1 MSERARHLLYVEN
14 LVRGVFNAP
23 CGDDEVHSGNYYR
36 ALRNEKSA
44 APLAVVN
51 PHVAASGVLGR
62 CAVSARHIASL
73 YYGHVHDPK
82 FSVASSVLSAAEL
95 ARIEATR
102 REAAQL
108 ATSFE
113 ITAGGLNAK
122 DADFFGSEINSL
134 LDAANILR
142 AMGGS

>member
-1 MSERARHLLYVEN
+1 MIGNKSWVNYMRAEKK
-14 LVRGVFNAP
+14 NA
-23 CGDDEVHSGNYYR
+23 GNNKMTAINWKNEIADIAGTYDGNRKGWLSRAARRASVTYR
-36 ALRNEKSA
+36 Q
-44 APLAVVN
+44 
-51 PHVAASGVLGR
+51 
-62 CAVSARHIASL
+62 IAGL
-73 YYGHVHDPK
+73 YYGQVQDPK

-108 ATSFE
+108 ATRFE

>member
-1 MSERARHLLYVEN
+1 MITAIDWKNQIEDIAGPYDGNRKGWLSRAARRASV
-14 LVRGVFNAP
+14 
-23 CGDDEVHSGNYYR
+23 SYR
-36 ALRNEKSA
+36 Q
-44 APLAVVN
+44 
-51 PHVAASGVLGR
+51 
-62 CAVSARHIASL
+62 IAGL
-73 YYGHVHDPK
+73 YYDQVKDPK
-82 FSVASSVLSAAEL
+82 FSVASSVLSAAEQ

-108 ATSFE
+108 ATRFE

>member
-1 MSERARHLLYVEN
+1 MFATEQHGEI
-14 LVRGVFNAP
+14 
-23 CGDDEVHSGNYYR
+23 
-36 ALRNEKSA
+36 K
-44 APLAVVN
+44 VVMKKDKN
-51 PHVAASGVLGR
+51 VMDAIANVNWKEQIGAIAGPFQPTDTKQSWLGR
-62 CAVSARHIASL
+62 AARKANVSARYITSL
-73 YYGHVHDPK
+73 YYGHVKDPK

-108 ATSFE
+108 ATRFE

>member
-1 MSERARHLLYVEN
+1 MATAIDWKTQIEDIAGPYDGNRKGWLSRAAR
-14 LVRGVFNAP
+14 
-23 CGDDEVHSGNYYR
+23 R
-36 ALRNEKSA
+36 A
-44 APLAVVN
+44 
-51 PHVAASGVLGR
+51 
-62 CAVSARHIASL
+62 AVSYRQIAGL
-73 YYGHVHDPK
+73 YYDQVKDPK

-108 ATSFE
+108 ATRFE

-134 LDAANILR
+134 LDAANLLR

>member
-1 MSERARHLLYVEN
+1 MSVVIDWKNEIGSIAGPFLPNDTKQSWLARASR
-14 LVRGVFNAP
+14 
-23 CGDDEVHSGNYYR
+23 R
-36 ALRNEKSA
+36 ANISL
-44 APLAVVN
+44 
-51 PHVAASGVLGR
+51 
-62 CAVSARHIASL
+62 RHITSL
-73 YYGHVHDPK
+73 YYGHVKDPK

-108 ATSFE
+108 ATRFE

-134 LDAANILR
+134 LDAAHILR
-142 AMGGS
+142 AMGGT